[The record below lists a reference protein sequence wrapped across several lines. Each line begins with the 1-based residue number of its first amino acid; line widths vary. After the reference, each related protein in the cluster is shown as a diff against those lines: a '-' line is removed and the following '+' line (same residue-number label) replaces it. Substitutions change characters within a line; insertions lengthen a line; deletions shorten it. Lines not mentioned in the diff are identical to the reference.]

1 MPRWAMVLKKP
12 LLIALL
18 AAGGLILAIVFSTA
32 NSTETAQVEVVMPA
46 LTTNALEGQD
56 LFAANC
62 ASCHGANGSGSGK
75 GPPLIHIIY
84 EPSHHGDAAF
94 VMAMRQGVRA
104 HHWQFGDMA
113 PIEGLSVEDMQA
125 IITFVREVQV
135 ANGID

>member
-1 MPRWAMVLKKP
+1 MLLKKP
-12 LLIALL
+12 LWIALL
-18 AAGGLILAIVFSTA
+18 AAGAAIFAIVLSNA
-32 NSTETAQVEVVMPA
+32 NSTETEQGVVIVPA
-46 LTTNALEGQD
+46 LSETAMQGQD

-75 GPPLIHIIY
+75 GPPLIHVIY

-94 VMAMRQGVRA
+94 VIAMRQGVRA

-113 PIEGLSVEDMQA
+113 PIEGISVEDMQA
-125 IITFVREVQV
+125 IITFVREVQA